1 MTGSAGSGR
10 RSIGAVL
17 ALEHGFRHLDDGIAT
32 SGGRDELLRA
42 LVQRRD
48 VVVTWTGPLSAR
60 SPQWLRSFDFEVV
73 WLDADRGAA
82 RPPGTRFLDPFAA
95 DGSYRPLDKVMDE
108 LLSPR
113 SGLSRLA
120 TRAKARA

>member
-1 MTGSAGSGR
+1 MTGSPGSGR
-10 RSIGAVL
+10 RSIGAAL
-17 ALEHGFRHLDDGIAT
+17 ALEHGFRHLDDRIAT
-32 SGGRDELLRA
+32 SEGRDELLRA

-60 SPQWLRSFDFEVV
+60 STHWLRSFDFEVV

-82 RPPGTRFLDPFAA
+82 QPPGTRHVDPFAP

-108 LLSPR
+108 LLSP
-113 SGLSRLA
+113 GSRRGRLG
-120 TRAKARA
+120 TRATARA